1 MRVIATGTHVL
12 HAASIQGDR
21 VVLELREV
29 ARVEQHLNPDA
40 DTADVQ
46 PGWTP
51 SEDGMTAVGPLYVVT
66 GSLLA
71 HLSFD
76 HAQVMAQEILALCA
90 TGRAAANGLPI
101 RPTD

>member
-1 MRVIATGTHVL
+1 MRVIASGTHVL

-21 VVLELREV
+21 IVLELREV
-29 ARVEQHLNPDA
+29 SRVEQHLTPDA
-40 DTADVQ
+40 EGADVLT
-46 PGWTP
+46 GWTV
-51 SEDGMTAVGPLYVVT
+51 SEDRLTAIGPLYVVT
-66 GSLLA
+66 GSLLV

-76 HAQVMAQEILALCA
+76 HAQVMAQDILALAA